1 MGGAELRRNGL
12 APCVAGWQVNGM
24 SDHRVLPLKAV
35 HNFRDYGHYPA
46 SGGRLRGGLLY
57 RSAQHAD
64 ATPDDL
70 ARIGAL
76 ELATVIDLRGNHERR
91 RQPCRRPEGF
101 AAEVIIHDGETAG
114 MPPHLQAELANMD
127 EAGMRRATAEIY
139 RSLPLRKGL
148 LEVFGRYFEALT
160 LRDGP
165 SLVHCLA
172 GKDRTG
178 IAVALLHRT
187 LGVHHDDMMADYLL
201 TNSAGDQDARISA
214 AASSVRARYGNLSDA
229 ALRVIM
235 GVAPEYLDNAFDAIT
250 AKYGSLES
258 FMEAELGVDAAR
270 REMLRQK
277 FVV

>member
-1 MGGAELRRNGL
+1 
-12 APCVAGWQVNGM
+12 M
-24 SDHRVLPLKAV
+24 SDLRVLPLKAV

-70 ARIGAL
+70 DRISSL

-91 RQPCRRPEGF
+91 HHPCRRPEGF
-101 AAEVIIHDGETAG
+101 AAEVIFHDGETAG

-127 EAGMRRATAEIY
+127 EAGMRRATAAIY
-139 RSLPLRKGL
+139 RNLPMRKGL
-148 LEVFGRYFEALT
+148 LEVFGRYFEVLAG
-160 LRDGP
+160 RDGA

-178 IAVALLHRT
+178 IAVALFHRIM
-187 LGVHHDDMMADYLL
+187 GVHHDDMMADYLL
-201 TNSAGDQDARISA
+201 TNSAGDQDARIGA
-214 AASSVRARYGNLSDA
+214 AAKSVRARYGNLSDD

-235 GVAPEYLDNAFDAIT
+235 GVAPEYLDNAFAAIIE
-250 AKYGSLES
+250 KYGSLEN

-270 REMLRQK
+270 REVLRQK
-277 FVV
+277 FVI